1 MGCDSYGQVLTGKRE
16 LVAAQLA
23 KRAVCSGA
31 EKSVAI
37 FATRNMLNFAFN
49 HNYWKSYELAQ
60 RIYRDPVHNI
70 IPLRDDTAEENLM
83 IRLIDT
89 VEFQRLRRIKQLG
102 LGLYT
107 YQGAEHS
114 RFTHS
119 LGALHLMTRI
129 LDQLSGATHIAPA
142 DRAAARAAALLHD
155 VGHGPFSHAME
166 KVLGV
171 HHEQMTML
179 SVTSNETGLNATL
192 KSFSVELPERVAAII
207 EGTFKPAALAQLVS
221 SQLDVDRMDYLL
233 RDSLM
238 TGAKYGLYDLEW
250 IINALQI
257 DQDADRIYVTAR
269 GLHAVEEYLQAR
281 YYMFRQVYFH
291 RTLRSAE
298 AVLRSALRRALEL
311 ISQKKE
317 VWCVAGSAFEKLLRR
332 EPLTII
338 EHLSMDDSDVIF
350 HAKQWQQS
358 ADAVLRDLSCRFVN
372 RRLFKAIDLD
382 MPPDERA
389 DFLND
394 ARTVVARAGFAPEY
408 YFIEDRASDVPYY
421 NYYTAG
427 GVEPHIYV
435 EDGYARPVIREI
447 SEVSEVVRALG
458 RGYELHR
465 ICFPAEVKDEV
476 YRLYHAMPSARSSAN
491 ASR

>member
-1 MGCDSYGQVLTGKRE
+1 MS
-16 LVAAQLA
+16 
-23 KRAVCSGA
+23 
-31 EKSVAI
+31 
-37 FATRNMLNFAFN
+37 
-49 HNYWKSYELAQ
+49 Q

-70 IPLRDDTAEENLM
+70 IPLRDDSAEGRLM

-89 VEFQRLRRIKQLG
+89 PEFQRLRRIKQLG

-129 LDQLSGATHIAPA
+129 LDQLGDRYEIGLA

-155 VGHGPFSHAME
+155 VGHVPFSHAME

-171 HHEQMTML
+171 HHEQLTMQA
-179 SVTSNETGLNATL
+179 VTSADTDLCGALRSYST
-192 KSFSVELPERVAAII
+192 ELPGRVAAII
-207 EGTFKPAALAQLVS
+207 DGTFKPAALAQLVS

-257 DQDADRIYVTAR
+257 DQEGDRIYVAAR
-269 GLHAVEEYLQAR
+269 GTFAVEEYLQAR

-291 RTLRSAE
+291 RSLRSAE
-298 AVLRSALRRALEL
+298 AVLRSALRRALDLVE
-311 ISQKKE
+311 KGAP
-317 VWCVAGSAFEKLLRR
+317 VWCAPGTSFEKVLRR
-332 EPLTII
+332 QPLSIA
-338 EHLSMDDSDVIF
+338 EHLEMDDSDVIF
-350 HAKQWQQS
+350 HMKQWQHS
-358 ADAVLRDLSCRFVN
+358 DDEVLKDLSQRFVG

-382 MPPDERA
+382 MPEAERKE
-389 DFLND
+389 FLD
-394 ARTVVARAGFAPEY
+394 AARAVIIKGGFLPEY

-421 NYYTAG
+421 GFYPPE
-427 GVEPHIYV
+427 GVEPRTRIYV
-435 EDGYARPVIREI
+435 EDGYAHPRLREI
-447 SEVSEVVRALG
+447 SEVSEAVRGLG
-458 RGYELHR
+458 GGYELHR
-465 ICFPAEVKDEV
+465 ICFPAEVKEEV
-476 YRLYHAMPSARSSAN
+476 YRLYHNAN
-491 ASR
+491 PAPNAVANSGG

>member
-1 MGCDSYGQVLTGKRE
+1 
-16 LVAAQLA
+16 
-23 KRAVCSGA
+23 
-31 EKSVAI
+31 
-37 FATRNMLNFAFN
+37 
-49 HNYWKSYELAQ
+49 
-60 RIYRDPVHNI
+60 
-70 IPLRDDTAEENLM
+70 M
-83 IRLIDT
+83 IQLIDAA
-89 VEFQRLRRIKQLG
+89 EFQRLRRIKQLG

-129 LDQLSGATHIAPA
+129 LDRLSDRVKISTA
-142 DRAAARAAALLHD
+142 DRVAARAAALLHD

-171 HHEQMTML
+171 RHEEMTML
-179 SVTSNETGLNATL
+179 AVTSPETELNATL
-192 KSFSVELPERVAAII
+192 RSFSSEMPERVAAII
-207 EGTFKPAALAQLVS
+207 AGAFKPAALAQLVS

-257 DQDADRIYVTAR
+257 DEANDRIYVTAR
-269 GLHAVEEYLQAR
+269 GVHAVEEYLQAR

-311 ISQKKE
+311 ISQSQN
-317 VWCVAGSAFEKLLRR
+317 VWCADGSAFEKILRR
-332 EPLTII
+332 QPLTIL

-358 ADAVLRDLSCRFVN
+358 PDEVLSDLSRRFVN

-389 DFLND
+389 
-394 ARTVVARAGFAPEY
+394 
-408 YFIEDRASDVPYY
+408 
-421 NYYTAG
+421 
-427 GVEPHIYV
+427 
-435 EDGYARPVIREI
+435 
-447 SEVSEVVRALG
+447 
-458 RGYELHR
+458 
-465 ICFPAEVKDEV
+465 FPAQWDPKLGIHVT
-476 YRLYHAMPSARSSAN
+476 
-491 ASR
+491 